1 MQPPNPVNI
10 RASASYSP
18 STVSGAMTSERL
30 PESVSALLRD
40 QVTTFEQLEVLLLL
54 QAHPHDDWTAA
65 TVSDRT
71 GIPAELS
78 ARALADFSGNGL
90 IEQVREN
97 PPAYCFAPRNTRLRQ
112 AAADLAT
119 AYRDQHAL
127 VMSTMSVNAIERI
140 RSGTLRAF
148 SDAFLLKRKDRDG

>member
-1 MQPPNPVNI
+1 
-10 RASASYSP
+10 
-18 STVSGAMTSERL
+18 MTSERL
-30 PESVSALLRD
+30 PESVSVLLREH
-40 QVTTFEQLEVLLLL
+40 VTTFEQLEVLLLL
-54 QAHPHDDWTAA
+54 HAYPHDDWTAA
-65 TVSDRT
+65 AVSERT
-71 GIPAELS
+71 RISAELIE
-78 ARALADFSGNGL
+78 RALADFTGNGL
-90 IEQVREN
+90 VEQVREN
-97 PPAYCFAPRNTRLRQ
+97 PPAYCFAPRATPQRQ

>member
-1 MQPPNPVNI
+1 
-10 RASASYSP
+10 
-18 STVSGAMTSERL
+18 MTSERL
-30 PESVSALLRD
+30 SDSVQTLLREH
-40 QVTTFEQLEVLLLL
+40 VTTFEQLEILLLL

-65 TVSDRT
+65 AVGERT
-71 GIPAELS
+71 RIPEDIS

-97 PPAYCFAPRNTRLRQ
+97 PAAYCFAPRTIQIRQ
-112 AAADLAT
+112 AVADLAI
-119 AYRDQHAL
+119 AYHDQRAL

-148 SDAFLLKRKDRDG
+148 SDAFLLRRKDGDG